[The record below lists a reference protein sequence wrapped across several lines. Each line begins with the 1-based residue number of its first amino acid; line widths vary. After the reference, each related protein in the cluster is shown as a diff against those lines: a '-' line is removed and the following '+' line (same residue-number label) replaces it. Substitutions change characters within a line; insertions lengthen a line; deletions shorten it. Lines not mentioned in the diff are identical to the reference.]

1 MNRRIQPSL
10 MPAVRRWALCLLV
23 LLLPGLASAAPQF
36 GSSSEANASSNVT
49 TLTIATPAGTAS
61 GDFLLA
67 TISLDG
73 DTSVNTPAEW
83 TLIDQGQ
90 SNGNTPTLA
99 VFYRIAS
106 AAEPATHTFTWSS
119 NQEAAGA
126 LLRYTGVSTSNP
138 IEAFAVGTG
147 QSTNPTSPATTALSA
162 DTRVVRVYGADDDDL
177 SGSPFPPGTTGRVT
191 LESGGGGGTTSLGV
205 ADSSQLATGG
215 TGAASFTQ
223 TGNEQWRAMT
233 IVLPPPGINPL
244 PAGDSNNAPAVCS
257 AAAVNGGG
265 NISGAVNRYYPGSA
279 SVTAGATS
287 ITLGSSIG
295 AGAAINAGDLLLVIQ
310 MQDAAIDSSNNA
322 NYGDGS
328 ATATAD
334 GSGSTNIRQTGLY
347 EFATATNS
355 VGTGGGVVNLAS
367 ALVHS
372 YNQGTNRRFQVVRVP
387 QYDSVTL
394 TANIAATSWNGLAGG
409 IVALDVQGALNLNG
423 FSIDVSG
430 QGFRGGDYAGTTAS
444 GSGDVSTDYVATGV
458 FWGAKGEGIAGGPNV
473 GPMINTDGYPG
484 GSQARG
490 APGNGGG
497 GGNNHNAGGGGG
509 SNIGSGGRGGF
520 PWPSGTVGGKGG
532 GIFDGYSGRLLAGGG
547 GGAGHKNN
555 AGGTGLGGNG
565 GGVVFI
571 NTATLT
577 PGSGGAILANGTAG
591 DFSVQDGAGGGGAGG
606 TILVRTASSS
616 VSGLTLQ
623 AIGGNGGDSEFPDNH
638 GPGGGGGGG
647 AIYIDATGASTNVVG
662 GFPGWRRDS
671 AGSPPVT
678 RHGALAGHRGQV
690 AALTSAPTAVAC
702 DFGDAPDSYS
712 TSSAVHRV
720 DAVGGAPVNLRI
732 GAIVDFESQGTPSAG
747 ADADNLLVTSNPAAG
762 SDEDGVTFTSSGGGG
777 DSITA
782 TVSVTNSTVLT
793 ARLCGWMD
801 IGSPP
806 NGTFE
811 LSERRCANVG
821 AGGTSSESFEW
832 TVNSTVAQTYV
843 SRFRVCTTASECE
856 SPSSIANDGEME
868 DYAILYSPTVATI
881 GKVSLSVISVAAFL
895 ADMDAGAPGGSG
907 ALALLKF
914 YDSPR
919 AKALED
925 ADPQQISGALLEY
938 LDPDG
943 DTEVATVRWETL
955 EERGTIGF
963 YVERRRSGTQV
974 WQRLNG
980 DMLPG
985 LIIAP
990 MGGEYWLADP
1000 LPQRGES
1007 YEYRLIEQE
1016 ARGTQNTYGPWSL
1029 SLPR

>member
-1 MNRRIQPSL
+1 MNRRIRPSL
-10 MPAVRRWALCLLV
+10 FLATRCWSLCLV
-23 LLLPGLASAAPQF
+23 LLLPGFAVAVPQF
-36 GSSSEANASSNVT
+36 GSSSTTSASSGVT

-61 GDFLLA
+61 GDLLLA

-73 DTSVNTPAEW
+73 DTSFDIPAEW
-83 TLIDQGQ
+83 TLVDQGQ
-90 SNGNTPTLA
+90 SNGNASTLA
-99 VFYRIAS
+99 VFYRIAT
-106 AAEPATHTFTWSS
+106 ATEPASHIFTWSG

-126 LLRYTGVSTSNP
+126 LLRYTGVSTSSP
-138 IEAFAVGTG
+138 IDAFAVGSG
-147 QSTNPTSPATTALSA
+147 QSTSPTSPATTALSA

-177 SGSPFPPGTTGRVT
+177 SGSPYPSGTTGR
-191 LESGGGGGTTSLGV
+191 LNIESGGGNGTTSLGV
-205 ADSSQLATGG
+205 ADSTQLGTGG
-215 TGAASFTQ
+215 TGTASFTQ

-233 IVLPPPGINPL
+233 IVLGPPGINPL
-244 PAGDSNNAPAVCS
+244 PAGDSNDAPAVCS
-257 AAAVNGGG
+257 AAAADGGG
-265 NISGAVNRYYPGSA
+265 NISGTVNRYYPGSA
-279 SVTAGATS
+279 SVATGETS

-295 AGAAINAGDLLLVIQ
+295 GGAAIAAGDLLLVIQ
-310 MQDAAIDSSNNA
+310 MQDATIDSSNNA

-328 ATATAD
+328 ATGTAD
-334 GSGSTNIRQTGLY
+334 GSGSTAIRQTGLY
-347 EFATATNS
+347 EFVTATNS
-355 VGTGGGVVNLAS
+355 VGTGGGTVNLAS
-367 ALVHS
+367 ALTHS

-387 QYDSVTL
+387 QYNSVTL
-394 TANIAATSWNGLAGG
+394 TSNITATSWNGLAGG
-409 IVALDVQGALNLNG
+409 IVALDVQGNLNLNG
-423 FSIDVSG
+423 NSIIVSG

-520 PWPSGTVGGKGG
+520 PYPSGTVGGKGG

-565 GGVVFI
+565 GGVVI
-571 NTATLT
+571 VNATTLT
-577 PGSGGAILANGTAG
+577 PGTGGAILANGTAG

-606 TILVRTASSS
+606 TILIRTASSS
-616 VSGLTLQ
+616 VSGLSLQ
-623 AIGGNGGDSEFPDNH
+623 AIGGDGGDSEYPDNH

-647 AIYIDATGASTNVVG
+647 AVYIDASGASTSVVG
-662 GFPGWRRDS
+662 GLPGWRRNS
-671 AGSPPVT
+671 AGSPVVT
-678 RHGALAGHRGQV
+678 HHGALAGHRGQV
-690 AALTSAPTAVAC
+690 AALTSVPAAVAC
-702 DFGDAPDSYS
+702 DFGDAPASYS
-712 TSSAVHRV
+712 TSTTVHRV
-720 DAVGGAPVNLRI
+720 DAAGGTSVNLRI
-732 GAIVDFESQGTPSAG
+732 GNIVDFEWLGTASTG
-747 ADADNLLVTSNPAAG
+747 ANADDLRITSDPAAG
-762 SDEDGVTFTSSGGGG
+762 SDEDGVTFTAPSGGGG
-777 DSITA
+777 SIIA
-782 TVSVTNSTVLT
+782 TVAVTNTTGAT

-801 IGSPP
+801 VGSPP

-811 LSERRCANVG
+811 VSERRCANVST
-821 AGGTSSESFEW
+821 GGTSTEPFVW
-832 TVNSTVAQTYV
+832 TASSTATQTYV
-843 SRFRVCTTASECE
+843 SRFRVCTTAAECE
-856 SPSSIANDGEME
+856 SPTGLSNNGEME
-868 DYAILYSPTVATI
+868 DYATVYSPTMATI
-881 GKVSLSVISVAAFL
+881 GKVSLAVVSVTAFL
-895 ADMDAGAPGGSG
+895 ADMNTDESG
-907 ALALLKF
+907 ALALLRF
-914 YDSPR
+914 YDPQR
-919 AKALED
+919 AQALES
-925 ADPQQISGALLEY
+925 ADPQEISGALLGY

-963 YVERRRSGTQV
+963 YVERRRSAADA